1 VGVGGGP
8 PLFWFINIAFEGYI
22 WFPLWFPLFGSL
34 YSPPYSSLYGSLHG
48 YLYGSL
54 YGSLGSLEGTIEY
67 VLSNSSQKPSKGIRA
82 LMEQSLLLIVV
93 VAEYDFNTESIVMNS
108 VRL

>member
-1 VGVGGGP
+1 MVGSHWGGRWWGP
-8 PLFWFINIAFEGYI
+8 TPKNLQR
-22 WFPLWFPLFGSL
+22 
-34 YSPPYSSLYGSLHG
+34 
-48 YLYGSL
+48 
-54 YGSLGSLEGTIEY
+54 EY